1 MKNMFHN
8 VINMDDRLL
17 EVLKRELKLNYEK
30 SDEQIDLIIDD
41 LLSIHIKEVIKD
53 SSRLSFVEFYSRYL
67 SDESILSSGDF
78 LTSEIERIIQ
88 ETPLT
93 DRDKKIAKLRYEEKK
108 SEDEIADILQIDKK
122 TVHTNISKISTAL
135 RNTCR
140 ILYKKH

>member
-1 MKNMFHN
+1 
-8 VINMDDRLL
+8 MDERLL

-41 LLSIHIKEVIKD
+41 LLSIYIKEVIKD

-67 SDESILSSGDF
+67 SDESILTSSDF
-78 LTSEIERIIQ
+78 LISELERIIQ

-135 RNTCR
+135 RKTCR

>member
-1 MKNMFHN
+1 
-8 VINMDDRLL
+8 MDERLL

-41 LLSIHIKEVIKD
+41 LLSVYIKEVIKD

-78 LTSEIERIIQ
+78 LTSEIDRIIQ

-135 RNTCR
+135 RKTCR